1 VTRGSLYSYYR
12 IEPARRAAL
21 RGAVEALFH
30 AVVQAHGVQGRWMQR
45 KDDPQT
51 FMEVYGDSAD
61 VEALAAF
68 IRQECERTGFR
79 QLLADAAVR
88 HDEIF
93 VDAD

>member
-1 VTRGSLYSYYR
+1 VTRASLYSYYR
-12 IEPARRAAL
+12 VDPARRDAL
-21 RGAVEALFH
+21 RSAVEALFQ
-30 AVVQAHGVQGRWMQR
+30 AVAQAHGVQGRWMHR
-45 KDDPQT
+45 KDDPET
-51 FMEVYGDSAD
+51 FMEVYDNSED

-79 QLLADAAVR
+79 QLLADAGAR

>member
-1 VTRGSLYSYYR
+1 VTRASLYCYYR
-12 IEPARRAAL
+12 ADPAHRVAL
-21 RGAVEALFH
+21 RSAVEALFR
-30 AVVQAHGVQGRWMQR
+30 AVAQAHGVQGRWLHR

-51 FMEVYGDSAD
+51 CMEVYGDSAD

-79 QLLADAAVR
+79 QLLADAGVR

>member
-12 IEPARRAAL
+12 IDPARRAAL
-21 RGAVEALFH
+21 RGAVEALFR
-30 AVVQAHGVQGRWMQR
+30 AVAQAHGVAGRWMQR
-45 KDDPQT
+45 KDDAQT

-68 IRQECERTGFR
+68 VRQECERTGFR

-93 VDAD
+93 VDVD

>member
-1 VTRGSLYSYYR
+1 M
-12 IEPARRAAL
+12 
-21 RGAVEALFH
+21 H
-30 AVVQAHGVQGRWMQR
+30 R

-51 FMEVYGDSAD
+51 CMEVYGESAD

-79 QLLADAAVR
+79 QLLADAGVR